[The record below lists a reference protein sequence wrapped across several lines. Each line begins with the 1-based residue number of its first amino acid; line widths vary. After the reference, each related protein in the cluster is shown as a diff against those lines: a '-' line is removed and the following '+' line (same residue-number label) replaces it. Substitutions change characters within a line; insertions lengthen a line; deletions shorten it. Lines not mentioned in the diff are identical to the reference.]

1 MKKFKMNL
9 KNENI
14 IKASLILLMIVV
26 GVGLRFSSEIPNFT
40 PMFAIALFSGYFF
53 RNKIIAITTP
63 LIIQIVTDYFL
74 GFHADMFAVYASFA
88 LISLVGM
95 INRDKYSFGSSVSYS
110 VVSAFMFYLIT
121 NFSVWLT
128 ADFYSKDFNG
138 LVSCYT
144 LALPFFKNTL
154 ISSVSFSTILFG
166 IYSLILKT
174 DYLNLV
180 KSK

>member
-53 RNKIIAITTP
+53 RNKFVAVSTP
-63 LIIQIVTDYFL
+63 LIIQIITDYFL
-74 GFHADMFAVYASFA
+74 GFHADMFSVYLSFA
-88 LISLVGM
+88 LISFLGI
-95 INRDKYSFGSSVSYS
+95 INKEKYSFGSSVSYS
-110 VVSAFMFYLIT
+110 IISAFMFYLIT

-128 ADFYSKDFNG
+128 ADFYAKDFSG

-154 ISSVSFSTILFG
+154 ISSVSFSVILFG

-174 DYLNLV
+174 DYMSLV